1 MMLKAKKSW
10 EEIKIFKIVLLI
22 LEIIFM
28 ETNPKEMLYLL
39 IK

>member
-28 ETNPKEMLYLL
+28 ETNPKETLYLL